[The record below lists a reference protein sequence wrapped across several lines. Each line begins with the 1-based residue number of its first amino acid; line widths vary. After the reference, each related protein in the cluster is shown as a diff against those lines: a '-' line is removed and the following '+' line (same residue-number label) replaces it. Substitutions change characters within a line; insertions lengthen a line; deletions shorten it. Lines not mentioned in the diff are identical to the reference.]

1 MRVALVCPY
10 DLGRFGG
17 VQDQVG
23 KLAGWL
29 RDDGHQPVVVGP
41 GVGNDPGVRLV
52 GRSRV
57 VPVNRSAAPVALAPR
72 VWRMVAEAIADADV
86 VHVHEPLVPAV
97 SLAAMATASAPVVAT
112 LHADASTLMRRS
124 IRVGRPAVRRVLSR
138 AAVVTAVSPV
148 AASVVSG
155 ITEVRLVP
163 NGIDL
168 AIWGKRPKRPGSVV
182 FVGRDDARKG
192 LDVLLGA
199 WPAVRRRVP
208 RASLDIVGVERLGV
222 AVPGARS
229 HGRVDDD
236 TKRRL
241 LASSEVM
248 VAPNTVGESFGVILV
263 EGMAAGC
270 ALVASALPGFVHV
283 AGSAARWV
291 APGDVDALGWAVAGL
306 LDDHAARRVLV
317 AAGTERVARFDRAP
331 VLAGYLAAYH
341 DALGV
346 NAVRRAP
353 TARRRRLTG

>member
-1 MRVALVCPY
+1 MKVALVCPY
-10 DLGRFGG
+10 DMSRFGG
-17 VQDQVG
+17 VQDQVA

-29 RDDGHQPVVVGP
+29 EADGHQPVVVAP
-41 GVGNDPGVRLV
+41 GVGNQPGVRAV

-57 VPVNRSAAPVALAPR
+57 VPVNRSAAPVALGPR
-72 VWRMVAEAIADADV
+72 VWRRVAQAIADADV

-97 SLAAMATASAPVVAT
+97 SLAAMATAPAPVVAT
-112 LHADASTLMRRS
+112 LHADASTLMRRG
-124 IRVGRPAVRRVLSR
+124 IRVGRPAVQRVLSR
-138 AAVVTAVSPV
+138 AAVLTAVSPV
-148 AASVVSG
+148 AASVVAEF
-155 ITEVRLVP
+155 TEVRLVP

-168 AIWGKRPKRPGSVV
+168 AMWGRRPKRPGSVV

-192 LDVLLGA
+192 LDVLLEA
-199 WPAVRRRVP
+199 WPSVRRRVP
-208 RASLDIVGVERLGV
+208 QATLDIVGVDRLGV
-222 AVPGARS
+222 ALPGARS

-241 LASSEVM
+241 LASSEVL

-291 APGDVDALGWAVAGL
+291 AAGDSDALGWAVAGL
-306 LDDHAARRVLV
+306 LDDHAARRALM
-317 AAGTERVARFDRAP
+317 AAGTERVARFDRGP

-341 DALGV
+341 DALG
-346 NAVRRAP
+346 NAVHRAP
-353 TARRRRLTG
+353 TTRRRRLTG